1 MALSGHKTLSE
12 VTRYTAA
19 ADRKKL
25 AVEGMRKIE
34 MRTVRGNPD

>member
-1 MALSGHKTLSE
+1 LGARTLGE

-25 AVEGMRKIE
+25 AAEGMKKIE
-34 MRTVRGNPD
+34 KRTVRGNPD

>member
-1 MALSGHKTLSE
+1 MPTACAIAE
-12 VTRYTAA
+12 VMRYTAA

-25 AVEGMRKIE
+25 AAEGMKKIE

>member
-1 MALSGHKTLSE
+1 VTGHKTLTE

-25 AVEGMRKIE
+25 AKDGMALIE
-34 MRTVRGNPD
+34 KRTGFGNPKV